1 MKVHGD
7 LDSSGDNYVI
17 DDNDSP
23 MVALIR
29 LVLKYNMLEVIAM
42 IEINDQIVHLDLLKI
57 LTKATPLS

>member
-1 MKVHGD
+1 MKVYGD

-17 DDNDSP
+17 DNNDSP

-42 IEINDQIVHLDLLKI
+42 IKINDQIVHLDLLKI